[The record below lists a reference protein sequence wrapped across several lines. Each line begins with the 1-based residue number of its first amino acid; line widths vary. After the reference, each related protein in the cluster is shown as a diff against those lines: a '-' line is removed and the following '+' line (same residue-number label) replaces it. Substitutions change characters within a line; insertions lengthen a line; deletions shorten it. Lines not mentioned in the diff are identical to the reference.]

1 MDNKLNALNE
11 MYNYAVE
18 HNLCKNKSG
27 FAQLVGVANSNL
39 SHALKGDERYL
50 TDKFIK
56 KTNEA
61 LGNKF
66 DMAWLFYGV
75 GNMLVEHYETPT
87 THLRDTYGTPPAVE
101 RSTKTLPLIPIEA
114 VAGFNGYDAA
124 GVRLEDCTQYTVPE
138 FAALHADFLI
148 RVSGS
153 SMYPKYSSGDI
164 LACRKLTDV
173 TFFQWGKV
181 YVLDSNQGAMVKRL
195 FPSENDPDKISCH
208 SDNENYPPFDI
219 TKSDIRS
226 VSIVVGAIR
235 FE

>member
-1 MDNKLNALNE
+1 MKERLLEFVEYTGLPVYQFEKLCGLSNAYIKNISKGIGAEKLERILKQFPELNK
-11 MYNYAVE
+11 
-18 HNLCKNKSG
+18 
-27 FAQLVGVANSNL
+27 
-39 SHALKGDERYL
+39 D
-50 TDKFIK
+50 
-56 KTNEA
+56 
-61 LGNKF
+61 
-66 DMAWLFYGV
+66 WLLYGV

-87 THLRDTYGTPPAVE
+87 THLRDTYETPPAVE
-101 RSTKTLPLIPIEA
+101 HSTKTLPLIPIEA